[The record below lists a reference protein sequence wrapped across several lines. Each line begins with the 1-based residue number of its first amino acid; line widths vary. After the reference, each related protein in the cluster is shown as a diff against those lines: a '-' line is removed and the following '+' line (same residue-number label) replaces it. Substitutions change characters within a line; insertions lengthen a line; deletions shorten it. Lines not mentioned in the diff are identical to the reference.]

1 MPSSCILVVYDPTT
15 DAQPALARA
24 AALAKSAQKSG
35 TDVTLH
41 VYSCIYAKL
50 PTSGGKLARKAE
62 LIAAQKEI
70 VGATIAELVDS
81 QIPVNVEVEWEK
93 DWYQAIVK
101 AADRIG
107 AAAVFKSSHKR
118 SATRRLLQN
127 TSDRVLL
134 RECACPVLLV
144 KSEST
149 TTSPDNVILAAVQFR
164 DEEGAY
170 NDLNH
175 RIVTFCQQLF
185 SLTSVEVHFVNAYT
199 ELSNRPDTGELI
211 RACGVPNDQVHI
223 EMGETGDVIV
233 ETARRLGASTVVI
246 GNSARDGFAAVIHT
260 NTAEMILDKLD
271 CNLLAMPG

>member
-1 MPSSCILVVYDPTT
+1 MPPICVLVVYDPTT

-24 AALAKSAQKSG
+24 AALAKSARKG
-35 TDVTLH
+35 GADIALH

-50 PTSGGKLARKAE
+50 PTTGGRLAKKAE

-70 VGATIAELVDS
+70 VGATVAELVDT
-81 QIPVNVEVEWEK
+81 QIPVAIEVEWEK

-118 SATRRLLQN
+118 SATRRLLQV

-144 KSEST
+144 KSEGT
-149 TTSPDNVILAAVQFR
+149 ATGTDHIILAAVQFR
-164 DEEGAY
+164 GEAGAY
-170 NDLNH
+170 DDLNQ
-175 RIVTFCQQLF
+175 RILAFCRQLF
-185 SLTSVEVHFVNAYT
+185 TADNVKVHFVNAYT

-233 ETARRLGASTVVI
+233 ETARRLGANTVVI

-271 CNLLAMPG
+271 CNLLAMP

>member
-15 DAQPALARA
+15 DAQPALERA
-24 AALAKSAQKSG
+24 AALAQSALKAG
-35 TDVTLH
+35 TDITFH

-50 PTSGGKLARKAE
+50 PMSGGKLAKKAE

-70 VGATIAELVDS
+70 VAATIAELVDS
-81 QIPVNVEVEWEK
+81 QIPVAIEVEWEQ

-134 RECACPVLLV
+134 RECACPVVLV
-144 KSEST
+144 KSGIT
-149 TTSPDNVILAAVQFR
+149 TTNPDHIILAAVQFR
-164 DEEGAY
+164 GEAGAY
-170 NDLNH
+170 DDLNK
-175 RIVTFCQQLF
+175 RIVAFCQQLF
-185 SLTSVEVHFVNAYT
+185 NLTTVEVHFVNAYT

-223 EMGETGDVIV
+223 EMGETDDVIV

-260 NTAEMILDKLD
+260 NTAESILDRLD

>member
-1 MPSSCILVVYDPTT
+1 MPSSYILVVYDPTT

-24 AALAKSAQKSG
+24 AALAKTARKG
-35 TDVTLH
+35 GADIALH

-50 PTSGGKLARKAE
+50 PTSGGKLAKKAE

-70 VGATIAELVDS
+70 VGATVAELVDTG
-81 QIPVNVEVEWEK
+81 IPVAIEVEWEK

-144 KSEST
+144 KSASAAPG
-149 TTSPDNVILAAVQFR
+149 PDHIILAAVQFR
-164 DEEGAY
+164 GEAGAY
-170 NDLNH
+170 DDLNQ
-175 RIVTFCQQLF
+175 RILSFCQQLF
-185 SLTSVEVHFVNAYT
+185 TTDNVKVHFVNAYT

-223 EMGETGDVIV
+223 EMGEPGDVIV
-233 ETARRLGASTVVI
+233 ETARRLGVNTVVI

-260 NTAEMILDKLD
+260 NTAETILDRLD
-271 CNLLAMPG
+271 CNLLAMP

>member
-1 MPSSCILVVYDPTT
+1 MPPICILVVYDPTT

-24 AALAKSAQKSG
+24 ATLANTARKGGA
-35 TDVTLH
+35 DITLH

-50 PTSGGKLARKAE
+50 PTSGGKLAKKAE
-62 LIAAQKEI
+62 LIAAQRKI
-70 VGATIAELVDS
+70 VAGAVSELVDP
-81 QIPVNVEVEWEK
+81 QIHVAVEVEWEK

-144 KSEST
+144 KSGNST
-149 TTSPDNVILAAVQFR
+149 TGPDHIILAAVQFR
-164 DEEGAY
+164 GEPGAY
-170 NDLNH
+170 DDLNQ
-175 RIVTFCQQLF
+175 RILAFCQQLF
-185 SLTSVEVHFVNAYT
+185 TADNVKVHFVNAYT

-233 ETARRLGASTVVI
+233 ETARRLGANTVVI

-260 NTAEMILDKLD
+260 NTAETILDKLD
-271 CNLLAMPG
+271 CNLLAMP

>member
-1 MPSSCILVVYDPTT
+1 MPPICILVVYDPTT

-24 AALAKSAQKSG
+24 AALAKSAQKG
-35 TDVTLH
+35 GAEIALH
-41 VYSCIYAKL
+41 VYSCIYTKL
-50 PTSGGKLARKAE
+50 PTTGGKLAKKAE
-62 LIAAQKEI
+62 LMAAQKEI
-70 VGATIAELVDS
+70 VGATVAELVDP
-81 QIPVNVEVEWEK
+81 QIQVAIEVEWDK

-144 KSEST
+144 KSDST
-149 TTSPDNVILAAVQFR
+149 ATGPDHIILAAVQFR
-164 DEEGAY
+164 GEAGAY
-170 NDLNH
+170 DDLNQ
-175 RIVTFCQQLF
+175 RIVAFCRQLF
-185 SLTSVEVHFVNAYT
+185 TVQSVKVHFVNAYT
-199 ELSNRPDTGELI
+199 ELSNRPDTGALI

-223 EMGETGDVIV
+223 EMGETDEVIV
-233 ETARRLGASTVVI
+233 ETARRLGANTVVI

-260 NTAEMILDKLD
+260 NTAETILDKLD
-271 CNLLAMPG
+271 CNLLAMP